1 MLVCTL
7 VRQTKAGI
15 MLSKGKQVELKIAS
29 LAPGGEGVS
38 KDFAVPV
45 FINKAAPGDTLL
57 VEIYDYRR
65 SFAKGQ
71 LVKVLEPSKERIEP
85 DCKLFKVC
93 GGCQWMHLNYEA
105 QLSHKRGLIEQSL

>member
-1 MLVCTL
+1 
-7 VRQTKAGI
+7 

-57 VEIYDYRR
+57 VDIYDHRR

-71 LVKVLEPSKERIEP
+71 LVKVIEPSEERIEP
-85 DCKLFKVC
+85 NCKLFKVC
-93 GGCQWMHLNYEA
+93 GGCQWMHLNYES
-105 QLSHKRGLIEQSL
+105 QLVHKRGVD